1 MMTKLSICSL
11 GILLHLGLV
20 AIVSGQQMPP
30 SPVSYTDAKEY
41 PLRRSVQL
49 PGTVEALKVSTVASE
64 VAGMVVEFS
73 AREGTA
79 VTKGQTLA
87 RLRRENHQLSLT
99 SAEAQLKEDEARHKL
114 AERNLERTREL
125 FGSKDVS
132 QKQLDDAQFELNA
145 WQGRVDKQRAEIA
158 KIKDEL
164 ERHTI
169 VAPFGGVVV
178 RKFTELGQWLA
189 EGGPVVELMSL
200 DEMDVVAEV
209 PERYFNSLKV
219 RARTQVVFEAL
230 SGLRV
235 EGRVSAI
242 IPRADPQARTFR
254 AKIRIPNPGGRIGA
268 GMLAQISLAEGD
280 SYRAVVVPK
289 DAVVT
294 RGPQKLIYLVNGDN
308 KIAEVP
314 VQLGSGVGA
323 WIEVQ
328 GGVQAGQKV
337 VTRGN
342 ERLMNGQP
350 VHGQPLEVR
359 LP

>member
-1 MMTKLSICSL
+1 MGS
-11 GILLHLGLV
+11 
-20 AIVSGQQMPP
+20 AQQMPP
-30 SPVSYTDAKEY
+30 SPVSYTEAKEY

-49 PGTVEALKVSTVASE
+49 PGSVEALKVSTVASE
-64 VAGMVVEFS
+64 VAGLVVEFS

-79 VTKGQTLA
+79 ISKGQPLA
-87 RLRRENHQLSLT
+87 RLRRENHQLNLT
-99 SAEAQLKEDEARHKL
+99 SAEAQVKEDEARHKL

-125 FGSKDVS
+125 FNTKDVS

-145 WQGRVDKQRAEIA
+145 WQGRVEKQAAEIA

-164 ERHTI
+164 ARLTI
-169 VAPFGGVVV
+169 VAPFSGVVV
-178 RKFTELGQWLA
+178 REFTELGQWLA
-189 EGGPVVELMSL
+189 EGGPVVELMAL

-209 PERYFNSLKV
+209 PERYFNSLK
-219 RARTQVVFEAL
+219 RGARTQVFFEAL

-235 EGRVSAI
+235 DGRVSAI

-268 GMLAQISLAEGD
+268 GMLAQISLPEGTP
-280 SYRAVVVPK
+280 YRAVVVPK

-294 RGPQKLIYLVNGDN
+294 RGPQKFVFLVNGN
-308 KIAEVP
+308 NTTTEVP
-314 VQLGSGVGA
+314 VQIGTGVGA
-323 WIEVQ
+323 WVEVQ

-350 VHGQPLEVR
+350 VQGQPLEVQ